1 MEKKPIYQ
9 LEEKEDKGLFS
20 KLMDSKITKIASILT
35 VSIGLTLGY
44 VENSDAPLT
53 FEEVKHH
60 LTGRSLAERMI
71 NRRRQGD
78 VNNWLDNIEYE
89 DIDLDIDDIPEIG
102 YDISKDLEKDWVR
115 SRYIESQI
123 KKLEK
128 ASYIKKPEN
137 LKGYIYQ
144 EDSPLDN
151 SYIMRVVYSSVDP
164 EYKGIQEVDTVMIIT
179 PKAFELEH
187 EDDFL
192 STILHEYNHVRAFNR
207 KEILDENK
215 YYTEKESDLKWR
227 DLYREELYDHEFDN
241 FYDDIRENIRTPI
254 LEILATKEQK
264 YLHDNI
270 LEVSESYNRLIENY
284 HKSNSQK
291 LESSLERFG
300 AVESLYE
307 DLKIFFEE

>member
-71 NRRRQGD
+71 NKSSED
-78 VNNWLDNIEYE
+78 LDRWPYNLEYE
-89 DIDLDIDDIPEIG
+89 EIDLDIDDIPEIG
-102 YDISKDLEKDWVR
+102 YDVSKDLEKDWVR
-115 SRYIESQI
+115 RKYIESQI
-123 KKLEK
+123 KRLEK
-128 ASYIKKPEN
+128 TSYIKKPEN
-137 LKGYIYQ
+137 LKGYLYR
-144 EDSPLDN
+144 EDFPSDN
-151 SYIMRVVYSSVDP
+151 SYIMRVAYSSINP
-164 EYKGIQEVDTVMIIT
+164 AYKGIQEVDAVMIIT
-179 PKAFELEH
+179 PKAFELDQ

-215 YYTEKESDLKWR
+215 YYTEKESGLKWR

-241 FYDDIRENIRTPI
+241 FYKEIRENIRTPI

-264 YLHDNI
+264 YLHENI
-270 LEVSESYNRLIENY
+270 LEVSDAYDELINRY
-284 HKSNSQK
+284 QK
-291 LESSLERFG
+291 TNLNQLESSLERFG

-307 DLKIFFEE
+307 ELKIFFEE